1 MKASPRGLFKVGH
14 RQGRLSNEKEETV
27 EGKLTAVTM
36 AVSVRSKNIGNK
48 KMNCR
53 TGMRRSGKGRIQI
66 IKMEI

>member
-36 AVSVRSKNIGNK
+36 AVSVRK
-48 KMNCR
+48 KQKYREQKSHMAASPLVI
-53 TGMRRSGKGRIQI
+53 TLDKT
-66 IKMEI
+66 